1 LSILIQSVVQ
11 ASKCFAPGQG
21 VDISKRIR
29 GATTV
34 LNGAVTFVGTP
45 DENGQFNATV
55 LVRKVWSKKNMDLKE
70 NVVIRL
76 GPFGTDKKCP
86 KVKARM
92 SYIFF
97 IRNSGE
103 RKGKYRFF
111 KVQLF
116 PAYASEANLKIADG
130 ILGIKPTG
138 KIFGPRI

>member
-1 LSILIQSVVQ
+1 MKFTLEIQQSNEL
-11 ASKCFAPGQG
+11 F
-21 VDISKRIR
+21 R
-29 GATTV
+29 ATTV

-138 KIFGPRI
+138 KIFGPRIHYPNCQIFQN

>member
-1 LSILIQSVVQ
+1 M
-11 ASKCFAPGQG
+11 
-21 VDISKRIR
+21 
-29 GATTV
+29 
-34 LNGAVTFVGTP
+34 NGAVTFVGTP

-138 KIFGPRI
+138 KIFGPRIYCTNCWILQN

>member
-1 LSILIQSVVQ
+1 
-11 ASKCFAPGQG
+11 
-21 VDISKRIR
+21 
-29 GATTV
+29 

-92 SYIFF
+92 SYIFLF
-97 IRNSGE
+97 VIVENE
-103 RKGKYRFF
+103 
-111 KVQLF
+111 KVNIDF
-116 PAYASEANLKIADG
+116 LKSSFS
-130 ILGIKPTG
+130 LPMHLKP
-138 KIFGPRI
+138 I